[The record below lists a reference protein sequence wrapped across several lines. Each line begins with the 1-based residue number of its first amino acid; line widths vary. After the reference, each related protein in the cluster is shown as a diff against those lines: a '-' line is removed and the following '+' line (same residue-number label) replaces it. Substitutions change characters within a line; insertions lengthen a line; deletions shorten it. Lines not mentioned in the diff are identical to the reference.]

1 MFTEQALLKAKIDL
15 YNIVSNHAYQD
26 YYNTNYHPNGKRK
39 SKKHIPY
46 SLSIDTQKAQ
56 EIYHMVYGKTPEE
69 ITTDEEEIIKG
80 FLMIYRSHRREYLK
94 EGYKGG
100 RWYYKEQIEKLGLE
114 E

>member
-1 MFTEQALLKAKIDL
+1 MFTEKALLKAKIDL
-15 YNIVSNHAYQD
+15 YNIVSNHVYQD
-26 YYNTNYHPNGKRK
+26 YYNANYDRNGKRK

-46 SLSIDTQKAQ
+46 SLSDDTEKALK
-56 EIYHMVYGKTPEE
+56 IYKMSCRTPEE
-69 ITTDEEEIIKG
+69 IAAEEEEIIKG
-80 FLMIYRSHRREYLK
+80 FLLPYRTHREEYLK

>member
-15 YNIVSNHAYQD
+15 FNIVSNHAYQD
-26 YYNTNYHPNGKRK
+26 YYNTNHPNGKRK

-56 EIYHMVYGKTPEE
+56 EIYSMIYGKSPEE

-80 FLMIYRSHRREYLK
+80 FLLIYRTVRPEYLK
-94 EGYKGG
+94 EGYKSGE
-100 RWYYKEQIEKLGLE
+100 WYYKEQIEKLGME

>member
-1 MFTEQALLKAKIDL
+1 MLTEKALLKAKIDL

-26 YYNTNYHPNGKRK
+26 YYNTNYYPNGKRK

-46 SLSIDTQKAQ
+46 SESEDTTKAK

-69 ITTDEEEIIKG
+69 ITPEQEEQMKG
-80 FLMIYRSHRREYLK
+80 FLLIYRTVRPEYLR

-100 RWYYKEQIEKLGLE
+100 RWYYKEQIEKLGLNR
-114 E
+114 